1 MSSSSSH
8 LCNAS
13 RFGQHSADDKKPMLQ
28 RMLDG
33 ELYRCS
39 DPLVQTE
46 LEQNEFWLARFNAA
60 LSLPVTERNK
70 ILRERLGHLGEGSSI
85 RPPFF
90 CDHGR
95 NIFLGEDV
103 FLNYNC
109 CVLDVC
115 RVDIGDKSMV
125 GPAVQIYAA
134 DHPRDRAVRDQ
145 GWEYGR
151 PVRIGRGV
159 WVGGG
164 AVILPG
170 VTVGDG
176 AIIGAYA
183 VVTRDVPEGA
193 TVVGNPARQIT
204 KKEDQTE

>member
-13 RFGQHSADDKKPMLQ
+13 RFGQHSVDDKKPMLQ

-33 ELYRCS
+33 ELYRCN

-90 CDHGR
+90 CDHG
-95 NIFLGEDV
+95 EDV

-115 RVDIGDKSMV
+115 RVEIGDKSMV

-151 PVRIGRGV
+151 PVSIGRGV

-176 AIIGAYA
+176 AIIGA
-183 VVTRDVPEGA
+183 
-193 TVVGNPARQIT
+193 
-204 KKEDQTE
+204 